1 MFSKKL
7 FFCAIG
13 IALFLFYRGLC
24 PPSADGLFAATTA
37 NAYYNPGNPTGYI
50 NDFTKTL
57 NTATIQQLNSELAA
71 FEKQTS
77 HQIFVAIIPSMK
89 GDYIEYFA
97 VKLFEDWKPG
107 QKKPDNGILF
117 LISLEEHATKIEVG
131 YGLEGILPDTK
142 AKNILDN
149 IAKPYFKAGDFD
161 AGVIQSVRAI
171 ESIIKGEV
179 VDFSQQSTST
189 KSMNLSD
196 YIEII
201 FVWGLWF
208 LMIASRFLVNIFAKT
223 KSWWLGGVMGG
234 TIGIIL
240 GLFLFSMIG
249 YWVLWIFFFLA
260 GGGFLLDYLA
270 STGKI
275 KPGKG
280 SGGFW
285 FFGGGGGGGFGGG
298 GFGGGGG
305 GSSGGGGASGGW

>member
-13 IALFLFYRGLC
+13 IAFLF
-24 PPSADGLFAATTA
+24 TA
-37 NAYYNPGNPTGYI
+37 VTVNAYYNPGKPTGYI

-57 NTATIQQLNSELAA
+57 STATTQQLNSELAA
-71 FEKQTS
+71 FEKSTN

-107 QKKPDNGILF
+107 QEKPDNGILF
-117 LISLEEHATKIEVG
+117 LISMEEHATRIEVG
-131 YGLEGILPDTK
+131 YGLEGILPDSK

-149 IAKPYFKAGDFD
+149 ITQPYFKAGDFD
-161 AGVIQSVRAI
+161 KGVTESIHAV

-179 VDFSQQSTST
+179 VDFPQQSTT
-189 KSMNLSD
+189 AKSKNLPD
-196 YIEII
+196 YIEILL
-201 FVWGLWF
+201 VWGFWF
-208 LMIASRFLVNIFAKT
+208 LIIASRFLVNIFAKT
-223 KSWWLGGVMGG
+223 KSWWLGGVIGG
-234 TIGIIL
+234 IAGIIL

-249 YWVLWIFFFLA
+249 YWVLSIFFALT
-260 GGGFLLDYLA
+260 GGGFLFDYLA

-280 SGGFW
+280 GGGFW
-285 FFGGGGGGGFGGG
+285 FFGGHGGGGFGGG

>member
-13 IALFLFYRGLC
+13 IAF
-24 PPSADGLFAATTA
+24 LFAATTA
-37 NAYYNPGNPTGYI
+37 NAYYNPGKPTGYI

-57 NTATIQQLNSELAA
+57 SDSTIQQLNSELTA
-71 FEKQTS
+71 FEKSTS
-77 HQIFVAIIPSMK
+77 HQIFVGIIPSMK

-97 VKLFEDWKPG
+97 LKLFEDWKPG
-107 QKKPDNGILF
+107 QEKTDNGILF
-117 LISLEEHATKIEVG
+117 LISMEERATRIEVG

-149 IAKPYFKAGDFD
+149 ITKPYFKQGDFD
-161 AGVIQSVRAI
+161 NGVIKSVQAI

-179 VDFSQQSTST
+179 VDFKTPT
-189 KSMNLSD
+189 KTTKNFGD
-196 YIEII
+196 YIEIF
-201 FVWGLWF
+201 FVWGFWF
-208 LMIASRFLVNIFAKT
+208 FIIAVRFATNVLGKT
-223 KSWWLGGVMGG
+223 KSWWAGGVIGG
-234 TIGIIL
+234 VIGIIL
-240 GLFLFSMIG
+240 GLIFFSMIG
-249 YWVLWIFFFLA
+249 YWVLLMFFFLT

-280 SGGFW
+280 GKGGFW
-285 FFGGGGGGGFGGG
+285 FFGGGHGGGGGFGGG

-305 GSSGGGGASGGW
+305 GFSGGGGASGRW